1 MIRFIHTADVHLDAP
16 LTNLSSIYEIRQE
29 DFRRTMRR
37 IRDVALENQV
47 DFWLI
52 AGDLLEYHGGTRAT
66 ALFLRE
72 LFNSM
77 APTPIFISPG
87 NHDPWQEGSFYQTM
101 EWPAHV
107 HIFTDEW
114 GVYEYPEKS
123 CVLYGWGFPQ
133 AHVTTSPLEF
143 FPGKLPDYR
152 YHLMVIH
159 GSVIT
164 GEYTE
169 HSVYAPMT
177 IGGLADTGVNYVALG
192 HIHKPMQFLHPQTQ
206 QVFAVYPGSPEGLS
220 IKESGERYV
229 VLGTISNN
237 GEITVE
243 PISVQSRISRKMT
256 ISLKGLETIDTI
268 VDRVE
273 QELSQINREDLL
285 YVTFAG
291 ERASHL
297 HVPIEII
304 KSRCKEYFFIQFSD
318 QTYPDIDEQQ
328 VKEKGGVFGKWLEKL
343 DDLEQ
348 AATNEREKA
357 VIQLAKREALQQIGS
372 VFR

>member
-16 LTNLSSIYEIRQE
+16 LTNLSSIYEVRQD

-37 IRDVALENQV
+37 MRDVVIEKQV

-72 LFNSM
+72 LFESM
-77 APTPIFISPG
+77 APIPIFISPG

-133 AHVTTSPLEF
+133 AHVTTSPLDT

-152 YHLMVIH
+152 FHLMVIH
-159 GSVIT
+159 GSVVT
-164 GEYTE
+164 GEHMD

-192 HIHKPMQFLHPQTQ
+192 HIHKPMQFLHPQTK
-206 QVFAVYPGSPEGLS
+206 QVLAAYPGSPEGLS
-220 IKESGERYV
+220 IKESGERYAIF
-229 VLGTISNN
+229 GTISDT
-237 GEITVE
+237 GVVTIE
-243 PISVQSRISRKMT
+243 PISVESRIIKKMT
-256 ISLKGLETIDTI
+256 ISLKGLETVDTI
-268 VDRVE
+268 VERVE
-273 QELSQINREDLL
+273 RELSQENKDYLL
-285 YVTFAG
+285 HVTFAG

-297 HVPIEII
+297 HVPLEII
-304 KSRCKEYFFIQFSD
+304 KARCKDYFFIQFTD
-318 QTYPDIDEQQ
+318 LTYPDIDEQQ
-328 VKEKGGVFGKWLEKL
+328 VREKGGVFGKWLEKL
-343 DDLEQ
+343 NDLEQ
-348 AATNEREKA
+348 ATTDEREKA
-357 VIQLAKREALQQIGS
+357 VIQLAKREALQRIGG